1 MASNSMSSTRS
12 SNSSWTA
19 KQDKQFEVA
28 LATYDKDTPDRW
40 QNVARAVGGKSAE
53 EVRRH
58 YELLIR
64 DVNDIE
70 SGFFHFSIGFGGSCF
85 CYSRIQMAA
94 SRLCSAAAIAAAFT
108 SMSMTQN
115 RAYADSRFRFPF
127 FSSSPPSESPTDQ
140 SSSDSKPETKPDPD
154 EPKGSGFDPESLER
168 GAKALREINSSP
180 HSKQVFDLMRK
191 QEKTRLA
198 ELAAEKARNDAVQAN
213 KDIERQRKLAEDQ
226 RNLVQQQAQAK
237 AQNLRYEDELARK
250 RLQADHEAQR
260 RHNVEL
266 VKMQEESSIRKERAK
281 IATEEQIQAQQRQT
295 EKERAE
301 LERETIRVKAMAE
314 AEGRA
319 HEAKLTEEQNR
330 RMLLDRINGEREKWL
345 AAINTT
351 FSHIE
356 GGVRTL
362 LTDRNKLIMTV
373 GGATALAAG
382 VYTTREGARVTW
394 GYINRILGQ
403 PSLIRE
409 SSMGRFPWAGSVSQF
424 KNRISRFGT
433 AASAEGEKPLDNV
446 ILHPSLKKRIEHLAR
461 ATANTKS
468 HQAPFRNM
476 MFYGPPGTGKT
487 MVAREIARKSG
498 LDYAMMTGGDVAP
511 LGAQAVTKI
520 HQIFDWAKKSNK
532 GLLLFIDEADAFL
545 CERNSTYMS
554 EAQRSALNAL
564 LFRTGDQ
571 SRDIVLVL
579 ATNRPG
585 DLDSAVTDRIDEVIE
600 FPLPGEEE
608 RFKLLKL
615 YLSKYLTGED
625 KKDTDTRWSHLF
637 KKQSQ
642 KITVEGDLTDQVIRE
657 AAKKTEGFS
666 GREIAKLVAG
676 VQAAVYGRPDCVL
689 DSQLFEEIVDYKIQE
704 HHQRARLATEGGLP

>member
-1 MASNSMSSTRS
+1 
-12 SNSSWTA
+12 
-19 KQDKQFEVA
+19 
-28 LATYDKDTPDRW
+28 
-40 QNVARAVGGKSAE
+40 
-53 EVRRH
+53 
-58 YELLIR
+58 
-64 DVNDIE
+64 
-70 SGFFHFSIGFGGSCF
+70 
-85 CYSRIQMAA
+85 MAA

-108 SMSMTQN
+108 SMSMSQSPV
-115 RAYADSRFRFPF
+115 YADSRFRFPF
-127 FSSSPPSESPTDQ
+127 YSSSPPSESPTDKT
-140 SSSDSKPETKPDPD
+140 SSESKSETKPEPD

-198 ELAAEKARNDAVQAN
+198 ELAAEKAQNEAREAH

-250 RLQADHEAQR
+250 RQQADHEAQR
-260 RHNVEL
+260 RHNAEL
-266 VKMQEESSIRKERAK
+266 VKMQEESSIRKEKAR

-319 HEAKLTEEQNR
+319 HEAKLSEEQNR

-373 GGATALAAG
+373 GGVTALAAG

-409 SSMGRFPWAGSVSQF
+409 SSMSRFPWTGPVSQF
-424 KNRISRFGT
+424 KNKISRFST
-433 AASAEGEKPLDNV
+433 AAGATAAAEGEKPLENV

-615 YLSKYLTGED
+615 YLNKYLTGQD
-625 KKDTDTRWSHLF
+625 KDTNTKWSHLF
-637 KKQSQ
+637 KQQSQ

-704 HHQRARLATEGGLP
+704 HHQRARLATEGDQSFKVE

>member
-1 MASNSMSSTRS
+1 
-12 SNSSWTA
+12 
-19 KQDKQFEVA
+19 
-28 LATYDKDTPDRW
+28 
-40 QNVARAVGGKSAE
+40 
-53 EVRRH
+53 
-58 YELLIR
+58 
-64 DVNDIE
+64 
-70 SGFFHFSIGFGGSCF
+70 
-85 CYSRIQMAA
+85 MAA

-108 SMSMTQN
+108 SMSMSQN
-115 RAYADSRFRFPF
+115 RAYADSSRFRFPF
-127 FSSSPPSESPTDQ
+127 FSSSPSPPPSDSPANQ
-140 SSSDSKPETKPDPD
+140 SSSKSKAEPD
-154 EPKGSGFDPESLER
+154 EPKGSGFDPEALER
-168 GAKALREINSSP
+168 AAKALRDINSSP

-198 ELAAEKARNDAVQAN
+198 ELTAETSHYEAIQAHND
-213 KDIERQRKLAEDQ
+213 IGRQQKLAEDQ
-226 RNLVQQQAQAK
+226 RNLLQTQAQTK

-250 RLQADHEAQR
+250 RQQTDHEAQR
-260 RHNVEL
+260 HHNVEL
-266 VKMQEESSIRKERAK
+266 VKMQEASSIRKEKAK
-281 IATEEQIQAQQRQT
+281 IATEEQIQAQHRQT

-330 RMLLDRINGEREKWL
+330 RLLMERINGEREKWL
-345 AAINTT
+345 AAINTM

-356 GGVRTL
+356 GGFRTL

-394 GYINRILGQ
+394 GYINRMLGQ

-409 SSMGRFPWAGSVSQF
+409 SSMRRFPWTGSVSQF
-424 KNRISRFGT
+424 KNRISGAA
-433 AASAEGEKPLDNV
+433 AASAAEGKKPLDNV
-446 ILHPSLKKRIEHLAR
+446 ILHTSLKKRIERLAR

-511 LGAQAVTKI
+511 LGSQAVTKI

-608 RFKLLKL
+608 RFKLLNL
-615 YLSKYLTGED
+615 YFNKYLKMGDNNED
-625 KKDTDTRWSHLF
+625 TKPKWSHLF
-637 KKQSQ
+637 KKLSQ
-642 KITVEGDLTDQVIRE
+642 KITVEEDLTDKVISE

-676 VQAAVYGRPDCVL
+676 VQAGVYGRADCVL
-689 DSQLFEEIVDYKIQE
+689 DSQLFKEIVEYKVEE
-704 HHQRARLATEGGLP
+704 HHRRHMLASEGFQPLLFS